1 MEKLNSLT
9 RNRIVLLVLL
19 CVLPGLCF
27 IHLISG
33 QIDISP
39 GDFYDAI
46 LQFDQENVNHLI
58 VREIR
63 IPRMTMALI
72 AGAALSIAGLLMQT
86 LFNNPL
92 AGPYV
97 LGINSGASL
106 LVAFSFM
113 TGIPC
118 LISDMGTVASALLG
132 AFLFG
137 LIILS
142 FSYLV
147 KSHISLLLI
156 GLMLG
161 SFTSAI
167 VYILQS
173 VSSAEELK
181 AFTMWAMGSLQHVEL
196 STLPFI
202 ILLFVIGVVGTLFIS
217 KPLNVLVLGEQDAKL
232 LGIQLKTV
240 RLIIIGLTALLTGV
254 ITAYCGPIAF
264 VGLAI
269 PNLVRL
275 LFKTRDHRTLIFASA
290 LFGGVFL
297 LLCDTV
303 IQLLE
308 ASILIPINAFTSLIG
323 APFVVFIVL
332 KRLA

>member
-1 MEKLNSLT
+1 MQERT
-9 RNRIVLLVLL
+9 RNRFLLTGIAIA
-19 CVLPGLCF
+19 LPVFAIL
-27 IHLISG
+27 HLFSG
-33 QIDISP
+33 QITI
-39 GDFYDAI
+39 GFGEFVDAVTN
-46 LQFDQENVNHLI
+46 FDTNNTNHLI

-63 IPRMTMALI
+63 LPRMLMAII
-72 AGAALSIAGLLMQT
+72 AGGALSVAGLLMQT

-106 LVAFSFM
+106 FVAFSFM
-113 TGIPC
+113 TGIP
-118 LISDMGTVASALLG
+118 LLTSDLGTVASALLG

-137 LIILS
+137 LIIMS
-142 FSYLV
+142 FSFVV

-161 SFTSAI
+161 SFTSAF

-173 VSSAEELK
+173 VSNPEELK

-196 STLPFI
+196 TKLPLI
-202 ILLFVIGVVGTLFIS
+202 SLLFVAGIAATFFIV
-217 KPLNVLVLGEQDAKL
+217 KPLNVLVLGEKDAKL
-232 LGIQLKTV
+232 LGINIRSV
-240 RLIIIGLTALLTGV
+240 RIIIISITALLTGL

-269 PNLVRL
+269 PNLIRI
-275 LFKTRDHRTLIFASA
+275 LFKTQNHRTLLIASA
-290 LFGGVFL
+290 ISGGLFL
-297 LLCDTV
+297 LICDSI
-303 IQLLE
+303 IQLIE
-308 ASILIPINAFTSLIG
+308 HSIHIPINALTSLVG